1 MIILPLHTPLLCRQ
15 VALCNQ
21 EVNTMHRKHTV
32 EMRDM
37 ERWVVG
43 RGGRGGE
50 GERGGEG
57 GQHHKGKIPANDSEA
72 SLYNVACI

>member
-21 EVNTMHRKHTV
+21 EVNAMHRKHTV
-32 EMRDM
+32 EMRDI

-43 RGGRGGE
+43 GE
-50 GERGGEG
+50 GEVVNITKERY
-57 GQHHKGKIPANDSEA
+57 QQMTQR
-72 SLYNVACI
+72 LACTT